1 MSYNNLSCFLL
12 LGIAG
17 LLTACAPGKPIT
29 TTSSDP
35 GTIDA
40 ALLGYD
46 PDMSLL
52 AVGRAVSDNAVD
64 LYDPNVTVFHVLPPS
79 RSVVPTP
86 DSIPL
91 NHMIISR
98 NKSVRVYAL
107 NTVPIPDVPTAEP
120 LALADPI
127 PLKDE

>member
-1 MSYNNLSCFLL
+1 MSYQSFSVFLL
-12 LGIAG
+12 VGMLG

-29 TTSSDP
+29 TSTSEP
-35 GTIDA
+35 GAIDDSV
-40 ALLGYD
+40 LGYD
-46 PDMSLL
+46 PNMSLL

-64 LYDPNVTVFHVLPPS
+64 LYDPYATVFHVLPPS
-79 RSVVPTP
+79 RSVVPAP

-91 NHMIISR
+91 NHTIISR

-127 PLKDE
+127 PLQDE

>member
-1 MSYNNLSCFLL
+1 MSYQIISYFFLV
-12 LGIAG
+12 GVAG

-29 TTSSDP
+29 TSSSEP
-35 GTIDA
+35 GAMDD

-91 NHMIISR
+91 NHTIISR

-120 LALADPI
+120 LALSDPI